1 MDPTTPYIGRL
12 AEART
17 GWVSKARCRSTDP
30 DELFVRGAAQRKA
43 TVICR
48 HCLVVAECLA
58 YALGNQMEFGVW
70 GGMTERQRRVLLKQ
84 HPEVAKFFAAQRWQ
98 TGVDQRTGRLIVRHG
113 RPSGAE
119 AMANSVDANERR
131 TSSTGTRP
139 SPTCSTSST
148 TSTKG
153 VGERTAMDPK
163 PEVCKHVYVVDS
175 TGPRVV
181 LRCMHCQKVMQ

>member
-84 HPEVAKFFAAQRWQ
+84 HPEVVSWSKFFTAQR
-98 TGVDQRTGRLIVRHG
+98 
-113 RPSGAE
+113 
-119 AMANSVDANERR
+119 
-131 TSSTGTRP
+131 
-139 SPTCSTSST
+139 
-148 TSTKG
+148 
-153 VGERTAMDPK
+153 
-163 PEVCKHVYVVDS
+163 KHLNP
-175 TGPRVV
+175 G
-181 LRCMHCQKVMQ
+181 